1 MLLSLGSSCQDVWSG
16 FLQNGC
22 FWRKATILKKS
33 NPFLRS
39 PALTT
44 MIWRIFALC
53 PALPL
58 FQRSV
63 RKLSSLSSSVI
74 YPPIIYSFYFNLP
87 TDWSTTLRQP
97 YWKWPSALPWPWK
110 RICSYSAWS
119 ISCLWYNRPYHSSP
133 TSWTCLWHTWYCT
146 SPDVILCG
154 WLGLKHQLTN

>member
-119 ISCLWYNRPYHSSP
+119 ISCLWYN
-133 TSWTCLWHTWYCT
+133 WYI
-146 SPDVILCG
+146 ILLQRLEHVTG
-154 WLGLKHQLTN
+154 IHDTDLHWLSAYLTNRTQL